1 MENFGRGLL
10 QALPRVTLMRLHP
23 LQMLFLL
30 PFVSFVC
37 FSHFAFGGKS
47 LRGKVYARMELCQS
61 PQVTVRRMGDKGD
74 SNRQTVKCTSSNATT
89 TFSVPPML
97 PTKTSKDNPFFHI
110 DLSDFSATTIQIEA
124 VKKSFKISMP
134 YNKFALRATY
144 ALDTA
149 TIDWKGAHELLLFN
163 DVSVLAFGYK
173 TEQ

>member
-1 MENFGRGLL
+1 
-10 QALPRVTLMRLHP
+10 
-23 LQMLFLL
+23 MLFLL

-74 SNRQTVKCTSSNATT
+74 SNRQTVKSTASNATT

-97 PTKTSKDNPFFHI
+97 PTETSKDNAFFHI
-110 DLSDFSATTIQIEA
+110 DLSDFSAKTIQIEA
-124 VKKSFKISMP
+124 ECPPTEPGQVP
-134 YNKFALRATY
+134 LRATY

>member
-1 MENFGRGLL
+1 
-10 QALPRVTLMRLHP
+10 
-23 LQMLFLL
+23 MLFLL

-74 SNRQTVKCTSSNATT
+74 SIHHTVMSTPSNATT
-89 TFSVPPML
+89 TFSVPPIPML
-97 PTKTSKDNPFFHI
+97 TAETSKDNPFFHI
-110 DLSDFSATTIQIEA
+110 DLSDFASTTIQIEA
-124 VKKSFKISMP
+124 ECPPTEPGQVP
-134 YNKFALRATY
+134 LRATY
-144 ALDTA
+144 VLDTA